1 MSSRSLEV
9 VVASVMGLLEERET
23 AARVR
28 VEGLRAEAD
37 RVLAAL
43 REAEV
48 VLERRVVAVEELA
61 EALDARAPAESV
73 EQAGGVEPVPVVVK
87 PAKSGA
93 VVPHRR
99 AGTAVE
105 VLAPDYRRIVAL
117 VEADGAAAQLR
128 VKDLACGLGLELV
141 PQVAGVGAVGP
152 QTPQAAVPRPQR
164 GQHPAG
170 GLAVG
175 DGGRG
180 DQHLKQQPER
190 VHDDVPLA
198 AVILSHRNEDGADQG
213 QCDVDGVLD
222 AEESR
227 PFRLRRLC
235 RPACRSLRR
244 VSRTMS
250 RLSLRRNGVG
260 AGRL

>member
-43 REAEV
+43 CEAEV
-48 VLERRVVAVEELA
+48 VLERRVVVVEELA
-61 EALDARAPAESV
+61 EALDARAPAESA

-99 AGTAVE
+99 AETAVE

-117 VEADGAAAQLR
+117 VEADGAAAQLL
-128 VKDLACGLGLELV
+128 VKDLA
-141 PQVAGVGAVGP
+141 
-152 QTPQAAVPRPQR
+152 
-164 GQHPAG
+164 
-170 GLAVG
+170 
-175 DGGRG
+175 
-180 DQHLKQQPER
+180 
-190 VHDDVPLA
+190 
-198 AVILSHRNEDGADQG
+198 
-213 QCDVDGVLD
+213 
-222 AEESR
+222 
-227 PFRLRRLC
+227 
-235 RPACRSLRR
+235 
-244 VSRTMS
+244 
-250 RLSLRRNGVG
+250 
-260 AGRL
+260 